1 MMPWIQLFHN
11 FQESSIIEAVE
22 KQLQGTSSASSQ
34 PSLTPQMGK
43 KPQMGTHVAQ
53 QHQQQ
58 QQIDAITPL
67 SGEKFLLLSS
77 ISSQP
82 ISCFFRFL
90 VKVEHLF
97 IDWKIWIGCANAKN
111 HQQARETSAGTTKA
125 NQVEFY
131 LNWKLQP

>member
-1 MMPWIQLFHN
+1 MQSTPFMVQMVKHFRN

-67 SGEKFLLLSS
+67 SGEKSLLCDLSIAS
-77 ISSQP
+77 I
-82 ISCFFRFL
+82 ITYFWR
-90 VKVEHLF
+90 
-97 IDWKIWIGCANAKN
+97 
-111 HQQARETSAGTTKA
+111 
-125 NQVEFY
+125 
-131 LNWKLQP
+131 LQTHRQS